1 MVLNGTMT
9 LTTNLNIKTN
19 LKGMITMAEKKL
31 IFHPTGVENV
41 IIVKTKNQ
49 FNETEY
55 KIGITNCIKSEE
67 EDIEEIKKYGDIIT
81 KEALLKFFED

>member
-1 MVLNGTMT
+1 MT

-19 LKGMITMAEKKL
+19 LKGMIAMTEKKL
-31 IFHPTGVENV
+31 ILHPMGIENV

-55 KIGITNCIKSEE
+55 RIGITNCKRSEE

-81 KEALLKFFED
+81 KETLLNFFED

>member
-1 MVLNGTMT
+1 MG
-9 LTTNLNIKTN
+9 I
-19 LKGMITMAEKKL
+19 
-31 IFHPTGVENV
+31 ENV

-55 KIGITNCIKSEE
+55 RIGITNCKRSEE

-81 KEALLKFFED
+81 KEMLLKFFED

>member
-1 MVLNGTMT
+1 MG
-9 LTTNLNIKTN
+9 I
-19 LKGMITMAEKKL
+19 
-31 IFHPTGVENV
+31 ENV

-55 KIGITNCIKSEE
+55 RIGITNCKRSEE

-81 KEALLKFFED
+81 KEMLLKFFEDQKAYYKYYSVVLINKVFKP